1 MEDELNKA
9 RKKPANQR
17 CSSELRRP
25 RRRETQTA
33 DGPTDATVMSCG
45 RAPPRRVICSVR
57 RSSTREVTKLSE
69 RAAEARS
76 AGLSEPLA
84 RLADAR
90 ETRTDTLHLRSICCG
105 FSSFGVC
112 FTPLLLT
119 WNCNTASS
127 KRKKMKRRTYSRS

>member
-1 MEDELNKA
+1 M
-9 RKKPANQR
+9 
-17 CSSELRRP
+17 
-25 RRRETQTA
+25 QTA

-69 RAAEARS
+69 RATEARS

-90 ETRTDTLHLRSICCG
+90 ETRTDTLHLARSVAVFPVSESVLHLR
-105 FSSFGVC
+105 FSPG
-112 FTPLLLT
+112 
-119 WNCNTASS
+119 TASS
-127 KRKKMKRRTYSRS
+127 KKEENEKKNVLKKLKTILLYKALGIEVSI